1 MIKLILYTI
10 FVSMLSSFLTIKLRS
25 YYIKKQLEK
34 HVEDEKKRADSII
47 NWFKN
52 DLMNNITSDE
62 QAETMTRVI
71 NHLNITLYQ
80 PTGSLALSKYISSE
94 DREHIVKKLMSLHF

>member
-52 DLMNNITSDE
+52 DLMNNISAHRFIGFIKIYFIRRSRTHC
-62 QAETMTRVI
+62 QKI
-71 NHLNITLYQ
+71 NEFT
-80 PTGSLALSKYISSE
+80 
-94 DREHIVKKLMSLHF
+94 